1 MTDAGRKNP
10 PNKRH
15 EPDDQPDPIEGGPD
29 VDETEFPRRNTEQ
42 NREMRP
48 GSMTREEIR
57 ERTHRNK
64 E

>member
-1 MTDAGRKNP
+1 MTDTNRKTTDKGP
-10 PNKRH
+10 K
-15 EPDDQPDPIEGGPD
+15 PDEQTDPVEGAPDND
-29 VDETEFPRRNTEQ
+29 DTRFPRKNTEQ

-48 GSMTREEIR
+48 GAMTRDEIR